1 MKIAYSHKMRC
12 FFKNDLHLMDISFYI
27 WRVNENKFLLEN
39 FMRGDSYTSVMY
51 VKKVCDNSSFNLLT
65 NFEKDQKVL

>member
-1 MKIAYSHKMRC
+1 
-12 FFKNDLHLMDISFYI
+12 MDISFYI